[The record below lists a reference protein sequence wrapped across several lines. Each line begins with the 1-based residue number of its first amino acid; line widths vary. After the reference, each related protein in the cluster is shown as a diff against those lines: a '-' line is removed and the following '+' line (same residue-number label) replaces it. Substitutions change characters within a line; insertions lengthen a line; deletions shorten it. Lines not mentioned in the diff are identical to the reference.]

1 MSSSVTMWSISAAL
15 SMTILTLKKVSF
27 YIPVAMYMSVKSE
40 MAKKM
45 VKVHTSRLK
54 AKKIIFTN
62 IKHQE
67 KEITTNP

>member
-1 MSSSVTMWSISAAL
+1 MWSISAAL

-27 YIPVAMYMSVKSE
+27 YIPVAMYMSVRSE

-45 VKVHTSRLK
+45 VKAPISRLK

-62 IKHQE
+62 TKHQE